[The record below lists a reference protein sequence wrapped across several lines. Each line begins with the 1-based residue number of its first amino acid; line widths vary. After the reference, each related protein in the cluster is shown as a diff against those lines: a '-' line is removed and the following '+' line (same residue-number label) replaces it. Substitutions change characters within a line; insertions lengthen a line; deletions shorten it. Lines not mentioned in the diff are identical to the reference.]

1 MKTVVGWVIGISMV
15 VAVGAL
21 SFFVYQ
27 STQSEK
33 AVSSIDDFDEKMKL
47 RQGEHDRYKKEIE
60 QYKEAIKQ
68 YQTRV
73 DQYRSEMMR
82 LNDQIKMY
90 AVDRNQIRGEL
101 DTSYAKVS
109 DLMKT
114 IHKLEDQV
122 VTFQEWESDVLIPK
136 IMTVNRPYQFVV
148 INQGLRDKIKLGDQ
162 FRVKR
167 SDHSIGTLEV
177 ERLYPSFSSAL
188 ITSESEDSQIRPG
201 DFIQR
206 I

>member
-1 MKTVVGWVIGISMV
+1 MKTIVGWVIGISMV
-15 VAVGAL
+15 VAVGTL

-27 STQSEK
+27 STRTGK
-33 AVSSIDDFDEKMKL
+33 AISSIDDFDEKMKL
-47 RQGEHDRYKKEIE
+47 FQGENDRYQKEIE
-60 QYKEAIKQ
+60 QYKEAIEQ
-68 YQTRV
+68 YQIRV

-82 LNDQIKMY
+82 LNDQIKVY

-114 IHKLEDQV
+114 VHKLEDQV

-148 INQGLRDKIKLGDQ
+148 INQGLKDKIRIGDR
-162 FRVKR
+162 FRVER
-167 SDHSIGTLEV
+167 SERSIGTLKV
-177 ERLYPSFSSAL
+177 ERLYPSFSSAV
-188 ITSESEDSQIRPG
+188 IMSESEDSQIRPG

-206 I
+206 M